1 MAKWSSA
8 KYKEHFQKL
17 LSVYQTVFN
26 KLVATYDGITI
37 SFSYSVSDNVKPK
50 EKS

>member
-8 KYKEHFQKL
+8 KYKEHFTKL
-17 LSVYQTVFN
+17 LTIYQAVLYQLAADYDDLTITFTFN
-26 KLVATYDGITI
+26 VG
-37 SFSYSVSDNVKPK
+37 DNVKPK